1 MTLRGAS
8 YVSYRIYDWKDR
20 VHSSTTRISLMF
32 RTQFDDSAL
41 FYASGE
47 SLKHQYIAAS
57 IKNQTIH
64 VEMDFGDNVMS
75 TNLTDEL
82 TRNDWHNLTIYH
94 EQRTVRIILDE
105 QMKILEIPT
114 TSSGYL
120 LFDPEIY
127 FGGGP
132 DLHKKKGL
140 KSHNN
145 FVGSLKYVY
154 YNDISILY
162 ELQRGNPKVHYH
174 GKYSKHIYTYI
185 CTFVCMLILCKCI

>member
-1 MTLRGAS
+1 MKLYIAATIITLRGSS

-20 VHSSTTRISLMF
+20 VHSSITRISLMF

-57 IKNQTIH
+57 LQNQTIY
-64 VEMDFGDNVMS
+64 VEMNFGDSIVS
-75 TNLTDEL
+75 TKLTDDL
-82 TRNDWHNLTIYH
+82 TRNYWHNLTIHH
-94 EQRTVRIILDE
+94 EHQTVRVILDQ
-105 QMKILEIPT
+105 QMKIIDIPNT
-114 TSSGYL
+114 FNGHL

-127 FGGGP
+127 FGGGT

-140 KSHNN
+140 ISHNN

-162 ELQRGNPKVHYH
+162 ELQHGNPKVHYH
-174 GKYSKHIYTYI
+174 GKAIS
-185 CTFVCMLILCKCI
+185 